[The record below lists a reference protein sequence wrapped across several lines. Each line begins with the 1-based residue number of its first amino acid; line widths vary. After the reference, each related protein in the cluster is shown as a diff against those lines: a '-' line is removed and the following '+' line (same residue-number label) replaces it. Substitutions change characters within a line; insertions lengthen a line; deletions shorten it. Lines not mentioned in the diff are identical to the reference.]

1 MEQVRRW
8 SQQYTASVPAPS
20 SGRGPRGAAA
30 GASGGP
36 LPEALQL
43 IAWLEA
49 HIPADDA
56 APAHPAVCHGDY
68 RLDNLVIDPATLQVG
83 GRIQVGWGEG

>member
-20 SGRGPRGAAA
+20 SGRGPRGAA
-30 GASGGP
+30 ASGGP

-83 GRIQVGWGEG
+83 GAHTSGVG